1 MPHSPLSRH
10 APLTTRPPPPHP
22 PPSFSLSIDS
32 ASGFPVSFPLILS
45 LSQKKIWSLEDE
57 QSRKKGRNLASV
69 RDPLCWEQIW
79 IWMYHFCVPDPGV
92 TLPAAVV
99 AQNSVSLK
107 QRAELP
113 LPPSPDRSPAPGSSH
128 GGHPPSQ
135 PPSTKYRHPKGF
147 SKGRHPRTGLPH
159 TFRSPSAG
167 PLPAHP
173 VLSQS

>member
-1 MPHSPLSRH
+1 
-10 APLTTRPPPPHP
+10 
-22 PPSFSLSIDS
+22 
-32 ASGFPVSFPLILS
+32 
-45 LSQKKIWSLEDE
+45 
-57 QSRKKGRNLASV
+57 
-69 RDPLCWEQIW
+69 
-79 IWMYHFCVPDPGV
+79 MYHFGVPDPGV

-113 LPPSPDRSPAPGSSH
+113 LPLSPDRSPAPGSSH

-135 PPSTKYRHPKGF
+135 PPSTKYRHPKGI

-159 TFRSPSAG
+159 AFRSPSAG

-173 VLSQS
+173 VLSQSWCEAEMSPPDGDRSGPHRPQGPSLHAGEQKDPPPSLLRTEGFLGCGNSQC